1 VLPIAGPNMSTI
13 SNSSSGQRARRAL
26 THGRGIDGLML
37 TGFMLGGVALLIG
50 LLVYSFQSAETRAE
64 RDTGNDNPAVTAQT
78 ELGRE

>member
-1 VLPIAGPNMSTI
+1 
-13 SNSSSGQRARRAL
+13 
-26 THGRGIDGLML
+26 ML